1 MNKLFFTAL
10 VSTSILL
17 TNSIFTSTVALAHHP
32 LNGATPSTFNEGLL
46 SGIFHPIIGLD
57 HLAFVVAVG
66 VVAVLLGSR
75 FLLPL
80 AFVVATLGG
89 TALHLY
95 SVSLIGVELFIGLSL
110 LTLGLIISLAKQYSF
125 EIFHN
130 GLYPFF
136 GLFHG
141 FAYGEAIFGA
151 ESTPLVAYL
160 FGFGVI
166 QYLLSVAAGV
176 VIVATFGKSASWRMN
191 LPARLVGA
199 MVLGAGVLL
208 VGEHIIEFAI
218 L

>member
-57 HLAFVVAVG
+57 HLAFVIAVG

-110 LTLGLIISLAKQYSF
+110 LTLGLIISLAKQYSLKF
-125 EIFHN
+125 FIM
-130 GLYPFF
+130 LVPFF

-176 VIVATFGKSASWRMN
+176 VVVTIFGKSSSWRMN

-208 VGEHIIEFAI
+208 VGEHILEFAI